1 MNVLFVYNTPLN
13 PLAGGVERVT
23 SSVMSGL
30 LQRGIN
36 SFYLQDTGT
45 EVLNG
50 NQSIDVETF
59 FVENHIDV
67 VVQQLAY
74 NGVVCRYLSSKAKQ
88 IPYIVAWHTA
98 PPTFIKSWRVA
109 STESFGPVKE
119 RLKRTARMALFPLF
133 YRKELRRFHSH
144 WDKVIPRTSKILLL
158 SNSFAPFFQKALHVL
173 PEKITAI
180 PNILSF
186 EKKNDKSILK
196 QKKKEVIVVSRMTE
210 SQKRISL
217 ALKIWRE
224 VEKSKKAESWTL
236 KVVGEGENLQDYKNL
251 AKKLNL
257 KNVQFLGKQDPRP
270 IYETAALS
278 MMTSSFEGWG
288 LTLTES
294 QQYGV
299 VPLAF
304 DSYASAK
311 DIITDGENGFL
322 IPYGAIKRY
331 ADKLL
336 YLMENVNE
344 REAVAL
350 NALESSS
357 RFEIEKVI
365 PMWEK
370 LLCSF

>member
-1 MNVLFVYNTPLN
+1 
-13 PLAGGVERVT
+13 
-23 SSVMSGL
+23 MSGL

-119 RLKRTARMALFPLF
+119 RLKRAARMALFPLF